1 MNAQVK
7 LTEMWKSIYIV
18 NYPIK
23 TDLLENHS
31 DGMNTRARNAGLL
44 REMKVSFRGQKT
56 FTNDAIHIWN
66 CAPSAIKDCTSL
78 FGAKKTIKAFVALLP
93 IGKSLKRKC
102 NYSL

>member
-44 REMKVSFRGQKT
+44 REMKVSFRD
-56 FTNDAIHIWN
+56 FE
-66 CAPSAIKDCTSL
+66 SL
-78 FGAKKTIKAFVALLP
+78 FLGF
-93 IGKSLKRKC
+93 
-102 NYSL
+102 